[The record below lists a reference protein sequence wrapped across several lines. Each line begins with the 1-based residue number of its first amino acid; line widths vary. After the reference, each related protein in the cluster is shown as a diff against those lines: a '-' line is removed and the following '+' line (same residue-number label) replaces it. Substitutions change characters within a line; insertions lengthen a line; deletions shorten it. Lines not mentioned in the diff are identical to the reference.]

1 MNGQSFVGNMPQPL
15 NFADCSSAELDRKLM
30 ELWLMPLYHARY
42 RKLDAPEN
50 PGLWYRVLE
59 VQKQLSALEQLAN
72 KVEADV
78 EFRKPAFG
86 VELNERGG
94 VDGSIESRS

>member
-72 KVEADV
+72 RQRPRSASACG
-78 EFRKPAFG
+78 RRSLP
-86 VELNERGG
+86 
-94 VDGSIESRS
+94 SRTSR